1 VKNRFI
7 PAKSPM
13 SGELMLIIEDYN
25 YWVQNQNAIEAWI
38 KDHGSGIS
46 QEGMVIHFDHDSDRT
61 MFMLRWA

>member
-1 VKNRFI
+1 
-7 PAKSPM
+7 M